1 MPKDKNV
8 TPWDLCIKH
17 IILFLFFMMITRLAI
32 QSALQI
38 AKGKN
43 IFLPKNMMHQSM
55 IPGKQ
60 GRPRARSTLID
71 LKK

>member
-1 MPKDKNV
+1 MHNDKNV

-43 IFLPKNMMHQSM
+43 IFFTKKYDAPRFQENKV
-55 IPGKQ
+55 GQ
-60 GRPRARSTLID
+60 GLG
-71 LKK
+71 LH

>member
-1 MPKDKNV
+1 MCNDKNI

-17 IILFLFFMMITRLAI
+17 IIFFFLFFMMITRLAI

-43 IFLPKNMMHQSM
+43 IFYQK
-55 IPGKQ
+55 I
-60 GRPRARSTLID
+60 
-71 LKK
+71 

>member
-1 MPKDKNV
+1 MPNDKNV

-17 IILFLFFMMITRLAI
+17 IILFFIFFMMITRLAI

-43 IFLPKNMMHQSM
+43 IFLPKNMMHQSLYDSR
-55 IPGKQ
+55 KT
-60 GRPRARSTLID
+60 R
-71 LKK
+71 